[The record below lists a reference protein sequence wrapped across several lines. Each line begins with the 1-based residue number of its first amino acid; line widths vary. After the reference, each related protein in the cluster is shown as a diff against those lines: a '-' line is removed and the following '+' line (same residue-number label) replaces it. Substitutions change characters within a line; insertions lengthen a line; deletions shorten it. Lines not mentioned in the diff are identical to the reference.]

1 MSTFIRSRT
10 YLIFL
15 ALALCATHTHKA
27 EAGNNPL
34 QRSYQS
40 NKLVR
45 PPIPQ
50 TESGGIRC
58 TKARYVR
65 GEKQIGL
72 ASWYGNSFHG
82 KVTASGEIFNENSY
96 TVAHLTLPMGTTVL
110 VESLVT
116 GKTALA
122 RVTDCGPYLVDRIV
136 DLSKGLASHLGI
148 KNTGISQVIIHVL

>member
-10 YLIFL
+10 YLFL
-15 ALALCATHTHKA
+15 LVVVVCSFFAQNTNARDNKVSKLR
-27 EAGNNPL
+27 EG
-34 QRSYQS
+34 

-58 TKARYVR
+58 TKSRYVR
-65 GEKQIGL
+65 GEKQIGT
-72 ASWYGNSFHG
+72 ASWYGNQFHG
-82 KVTASGEIFNENSY
+82 RLTASGEVFNENSY

-110 VESLVT
+110 VESLAT
-116 GKTALA
+116 GKIALA

-136 DLSKGLASHLGI
+136 DLSKGLALHLGI
-148 KNTGISQVIIHVL
+148 KHSGISQVIIHVL

>member
-10 YLIFL
+10 CLIFL

-27 EAGNNPL
+27 EAGNSNEL
-34 QRSYQS
+34 RSHQS
-40 NKLVR
+40 KRLVR

-72 ASWYGNSFHG
+72 ASWYGNNFHG
-82 KVTASGEIFNENSY
+82 KVTASGEVFNENSY
-96 TVAHLTLPMGTTVL
+96 TIAHLTLPMGTSVL
-110 VESLVT
+110 VESLAT
-116 GKTALA
+116 GKIALA

-136 DLSKGLASHLGI
+136 DLSKGLALHLGI
-148 KNTGISQVIIHVL
+148 KHAGISQVIIHVL